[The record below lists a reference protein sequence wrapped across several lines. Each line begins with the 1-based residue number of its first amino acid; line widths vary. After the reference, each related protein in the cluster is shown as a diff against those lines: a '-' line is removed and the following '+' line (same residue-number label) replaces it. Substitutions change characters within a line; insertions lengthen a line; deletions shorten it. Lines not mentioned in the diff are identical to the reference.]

1 MATIIHLDDLLANTD
16 FEPPCSICYGITSET
31 VPGAQLVMG
40 RTTSGPNMR
49 NQRHYHINCNV
60 GQYRID
66 GHDKILVGTNED
78 MEELDVAKGDFGFI
92 AKGEIH
98 GAVGQ
103 GENCELMFV
112 YIGVDSKEASG
123 TFFIE
128 SPHGDDA
135 NEDDV
140 KKEIQ
145 RQAQEKRGEHLPLD
159 LIILAHKNPGSS
171 HAKCDDGYTFHKDE
185 QLFMIVKPRVCTM
198 DHTKMDC
205 DHGSSGRNSD
215 VSCE

>member
-1 MATIIHLDDLLANTD
+1 MNTEESTKVTKDTEEKSYCPQEPGKTITVTSFCKEKYEIKFQYFIDL
-16 FEPPCSICYGITSET
+16 I
-31 VPGAQLVMG
+31 
-40 RTTSGPNMR
+40 
-49 NQRHYHINCNV
+49 
-60 GQYRID
+60 
-66 GHDKILVGTNED
+66 
-78 MEELDVAKGDFGFI
+78 
-92 AKGEIH
+92 
-98 GAVGQ
+98 
-103 GENCELMFV
+103 
-112 YIGVDSKEASG
+112 
-123 TFFIE
+123 
-128 SPHGDDA
+128 
-135 NEDDV
+135 DV